1 MCKISLTHEAI
12 SLLRSY
18 PWPGNIRQLQGFT
31 QSLTSLESQKVTP
44 LSGRVEIDAQTL
56 AQYMPAATETLPA
69 TVPGDG
75 GAAPGSPEDMQKIVQ
90 AIVFLKQEVDALKQA
105 VYHGHAAGHIPALPA
120 ASDEEPAPDRQPEE
134 EDLSIK
140 KITGEMIVRALEK
153 HAGNRKLAARELGIS
168 ERTLYRK
175 LPAEYRS
182 DNKNKR

>member
-1 MCKISLTHEAI
+1 
-12 SLLRSY
+12 
-18 PWPGNIRQLQGFT
+18 
-31 QSLTSLESQKVTP
+31 
-44 LSGRVEIDAQTL
+44 
-56 AQYMPAATETLPA
+56 
-69 TVPGDG
+69 
-75 GAAPGSPEDMQKIVQ
+75 MQKIVQ